1 MSPDS
6 QTVSMTQYSIK
17 TLVIRAASAG
27 RDAPLHN
34 LPETFD
40 DTNAVIVHKNR
51 KMCDVDESLD
61 GFTTA
66 ERKKAIKTM

>member
-1 MSPDS
+1 MLLC
-6 QTVSMTQYSIK
+6 QTS
-17 TLVIRAASAG
+17 
-27 RDAPLHN
+27 N

-51 KMCDVDESLD
+51 KMCNVDESLD

-66 ERKKAIKTM
+66 ERKKSDKNDVIMTEHHYSSRGD

>member
-1 MSPDS
+1 MQLQPQRRHD
-6 QTVSMTQYSIK
+6 
-17 TLVIRAASAG
+17 AS
-27 RDAPLHN
+27 LHN

-40 DTNAVIVHKNR
+40 DTNSVIVHKNR

-66 ERKKAIKTM
+66 EGKKR